1 MDAARPINAQPPVA
15 RRESDLPH
23 NGRGAPSTARPRR
36 DRSGERVGETVV
48 EEHPELRLAIGDHAL
63 PSECDA
69 AIVQDAIVSYAHAA
83 RYPNAPQIFVAHST
97 LHDHQLPAQLPGIC
111 RSVVALNERVARR
124 LRALGGDVEVVR
136 LRQPVDLDVFT
147 PLVPLVI
154 RPSRV
159 RIPPSSADSSESPA
173 QSGLFVGLHTRR
185 AFGSVT
191 HQTCGWREIAV
202 CGASSRS
209 QVDRTLRPFGGVAS
223 SRHRTAYESRGSAH
237 DLAGVRRVR

>member
-1 MDAARPINAQPPVA
+1 MR
-15 RRESDLPH
+15 
-23 NGRGAPSTARPRR
+23 RR
-36 DRSGERVGETVV
+36 DRPGRHRFICARRAIPERASG
-48 EEHPELRLAIGDHAL
+48 LRRSLDTARSSTPGAASRNL
-63 PSECDA
+63 PLGS
-69 AIVQDAIVSYAHAA
+69 
-83 RYPNAPQIFVAHST
+83 
-97 LHDHQLPAQLPGIC
+97 G
-111 RSVVALNERVARR
+111 LNERVARR